1 MRFWFVPAVSLLAG
15 CQMSLG
21 PLGQEREPD
30 YKRILSQYLRDV
42 FKDTSALRNVSA
54 SGPNPVPGPAR
65 QIWQVCLRAEP
76 RDALT
81 GQYGAAE
88 TYAIFIEAD
97 KVTDRRRATQDDRC
111 EDKTYEP
118 F

>member
-1 MRFWFVPAVSLLAG
+1 MRFWFVPVLLLLAG

-21 PLGQEREPD
+21 PFGQEREPN
-30 YKRILSQYLRDV
+30 YKKILSEYLRDA

-54 SGPNPVPGPAR
+54 TRAYPMPGPAG
-65 QIWQVCLRAEP
+65 QVWQVCLRAEP

-81 GQYGAAE
+81 GQYGTAQ
-88 TYAIFIEAD
+88 TYAILIEAD

-118 F
+118 L